1 MKNQIKEAIYR
12 ALLACG
18 FEVHRV
24 RLPDDG
30 SASLPLY
37 RQLYGEEAVASRRF
51 YNIGS
56 GKFKHKAWT
65 SVDYVS
71 DLYAKYAPLIDI
83 QWDISDGTA
92 LDVHSET
99 AHLCYTSH
107 TIEHLQD
114 HHVEHMFDEV
124 YRVLRPGGLF
134 RVTCPNIDLYYRAW
148 RDNDINFFPYPTTY
162 ESHGITKL
170 FLCEFAGQL
179 ATPPTA
185 SKIADEELVE
195 KFSSLAY
202 EDALNWV
209 SSQIDFE
216 VQRRNPGQHVSWW
229 NHRKAERFLQKA
241 GFSAIYLSGY
251 GQSRNPGMRDIKFF
265 DSTWPHISMYIEARK

>member
-1 MKNQIKEAIYR
+1 MKNQIKQSIYS

-24 RLPDDG
+24 RRPDDG
-30 SASLPLY
+30 SASLPFY
-37 RQLYGEEAVASRRF
+37 RKLYGDDAVANRRF

-56 GKFKHKAWT
+56 GKFKHRAWT

-83 QWDISDGTA
+83 KWDISKGTA
-92 LDVHSET
+92 LSVGAET

-114 HHVEHMFDEV
+114 HHIEHLFYEA

-134 RVTCPNIDLYYRAW
+134 RVTCPDIDLYFRAW
-148 RDNDINFFPYPTTY
+148 RNNDINFFPYPTTY
-162 ESHGITKL
+162 ETLGITKL

-179 ATPPTA
+179 VTA
-185 SKIADEELVE
+185 PSGAKVADDEIVE
-195 KFSSLAY
+195 RFSSLAY
-202 EDALNWV
+202 EDALNWF
-209 SSQIDFE
+209 SSKIDFE
-216 VQRRNPGQHVSWW
+216 VQRQNPGQHVSWW
-229 NHRKAERFLQKA
+229 NHRKAERFLRKA
-241 GFSAIYLSGY
+241 GFSDIYRSGY
-251 GQSRNPGMRDIKFF
+251 GQSSSPVMRDVTFF
-265 DSTWPHISMYIEARK
+265 DSTWPRISMYIEARK